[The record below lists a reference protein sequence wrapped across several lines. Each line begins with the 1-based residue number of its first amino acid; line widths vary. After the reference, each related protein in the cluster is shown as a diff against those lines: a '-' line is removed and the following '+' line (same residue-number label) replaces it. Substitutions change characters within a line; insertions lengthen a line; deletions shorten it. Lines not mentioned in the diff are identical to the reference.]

1 MANIMK
7 GLWEDGKNKTVV
19 RGREKI
25 VMGWEVR
32 GRIRKGNNSIGR
44 QEPAQ
49 KKRKNERKKEKRMYI
64 VVIEGCSY

>member
-19 RGREKI
+19 RGREKN

-49 KKRKNERKKEKRMYI
+49 KKSRRPDAEPLFPSSKI
-64 VVIEGCSY
+64 W